1 MPVSLD
7 VLDSDAPISDLE
19 QAINQTEQLG
29 FRLLSIATGLVGG
42 QRANL
47 VTFAQ
52 DGGSNPS
59 PVSLA
64 VIGSSLTKDRQ
75 EAALNT
81 SGKSVVCYGSLYVQG
96 RPQNVAAYR

>member
-7 VLDSDAPISDLE
+7 VLDSNAPISDL
-19 QAINQTEQLG
+19 QNAINQTERLG
-29 FRLLSIATGLVGG
+29 FRLLSMATGFVSG

-52 DGGSNPS
+52 DGGHNP
-59 PVSLA
+59 PTVSLA
-64 VIGSSLTKDRQ
+64 VIDSSLSKDQQ

-96 RPQNVAAYR
+96 QPQNIAAYR